1 MGTWYSPGHVS
12 QVSLL
17 VENGKIKALLDEG
30 MDVPA
35 DCEVIDALGKTV
47 MPGMIDSHNHMAD
60 PGPYNFREDWYCGS
74 CSAASGGITTICDM
88 PLPSE
93 PATID
98 RPGFELEKGHCRAAL
113 RCGFC
118 PVGRIDPLQHQ
129 GYEGNA

>member
-1 MGTWYSPGHVS
+1 MKHEKKLIVNGNVVLPGHVS

-74 CSAASGGITTICDM
+74 CSAASAVSLPYVTCPFPQNRP
-88 PLPSE
+88 PL
-93 PATID
+93 T
-98 RPGFELEKGHCRAAL
+98 
-113 RCGFC
+113 
-118 PVGRIDPLQHQ
+118 GRGL
-129 GYEGNA
+129 N